1 MPGLGY
7 RKDWDVLEGY
17 FAFGEAV
24 ATPATPAADQV
35 RLYAADN
42 SGETQ
47 LCYVNDAG
55 NTVCL
60 PTSGSI
66 PTGSGVANR
75 LTYWATA
82 STLDDVPRTL
92 TAGSVLF
99 VHSDFLPQE
108 DNAKFFWDDTNDK
121 LLIGINSGSH
131 VGTTAKLDVDSDGD
145 DTYVSV
151 ASHAAS
157 GVKAAAL
164 QFTRSLGTHATPS
177 VLGENDYIGRLIFKG
192 YDSNS
197 YESALEVRIE
207 TDAAPSDGSMPG
219 RMVILTTPSG
229 SVTPVERVRIDSSGH
244 LHLKSPATAAEFRI
258 YEPSGSGTNYTAFK
272 AQAQAADITYTL
284 PPDDGD
290 ADEVLSTD
298 GSGSLSWVAQTG
310 GAEPLWTPGG
320 RLTLTSATPVLTST
334 VTASTSIYYALYH
347 HDRVP
352 LYDGATWAMTEFT
365 ELTNT
370 TTDNTKNPAAVAN
383 NSNYDLF
390 VWSDSG
396 TLRLGRGPAWTSDTA
411 RGTGAGTTELERV
424 NGVWMNKIA
433 ITNGPA
439 AQRGTYVGTVRSN
452 GSAQIDFQF
461 GSAAANG
468 GAAILGVWN
477 MYNRVDIG
485 VRVVDTTD
493 SWTYATATVRSKNN
507 STGNRISFV
516 RGLNED
522 SMRALNIGRGDNGGT
537 AVAGLLSIGLDSTSD
552 GFATAAS
559 GTGLYSV
566 AAGSIGFPLS
576 GQYEGHPGLGFH
588 YLQALEFASGATMT
602 FYGDAGGTIVA
613 TGITGAGKF

>member
-290 ADEVLSTD
+290 ADEVLATD
-298 GSGSLSWVAQTG
+298 GSGNLSWVAAGSGSGATEVDRQVYTSSDTWSKPAGLLFVEVIVMGGGGGGGGVAAATAETIFGAGGGGGGFSRKVIMAAALGSTETVTIGAAGSGGNTSGTDGTAGGNSSFGTNAVGNGGGGGGGGLNSTTAVEPGGTGGTGTSGDVNITG
-310 GAEPLWTPGG
+310 GAGWKGASNNASILGLLNTGGGGGHSVLSPGAQPQQAWTVQDTAG
-320 RLTLTSATPVLTST
+320 ATP
-334 VTASTSIYYALYH
+334 AGY
-347 HDRVP
+347 
-352 LYDGATWAMTEFT
+352 GGGG
-365 ELTNT
+365 
-370 TTDNTKNPAAVAN
+370 
-383 NSNYDLF
+383 
-390 VWSDSG
+390 SG
-396 TLRLGRGPAWTSDTA
+396 GLSHQS
-411 RGTGAGTTELERV
+411 GTGAG
-424 NGVWMNKIA
+424 
-433 ITNGPA
+433 A
-439 AQRGTYVGTVRSN
+439 A
-452 GSAQIDFQF
+452 
-461 GSAAANG
+461 G
-468 GAAILGVWN
+468 GA
-477 MYNRVDIG
+477 
-485 VRVVDTTD
+485 
-493 SWTYATATVRSKNN
+493 
-507 STGNRISFV
+507 
-516 RGLNED
+516 
-522 SMRALNIGRGDNGGT
+522 GT
-537 AVAGLLSIGLDSTSD
+537 AGIIIVT
-552 GFATAAS
+552 
-559 GTGLYSV
+559 
-566 AAGSIGFPLS
+566 
-576 GQYEGHPGLGFH
+576 
-588 YLQALEFASGATMT
+588 EFIA
-602 FYGDAGGTIVA
+602 
-613 TGITGAGKF
+613 